1 MVSTQV
7 DAEDLLGRRER
18 LHPNLVERRRLRV
31 DGIEGVAE
39 VVHAAVQV
47 VERVVK
53 LLLRHHR
60 QYRKDDD
67 GYH

>member
-7 DAEDLLGRRER
+7 DAEYFPGRRER
-18 LHPNLVERRRLRV
+18 LHPNLVERRSLRV

-39 VVHAAVQV
+39 VVHAAVQIV
-47 VERVVK
+47 KRIVK

-60 QYRKDDD
+60 QYRKDYD